1 MKWRHAEMEPKYITS
16 KCKMALYHIVVK
28 SLNNLLRSFIFHNQD
43 YVNQRKAL
51 FYLRVLLDSN
61 FPQFDKSPGN
71 YYSKTRQVKT
81 KSVCKSIFF
90 KKKLTNTAALK
101 TQMIISRSLM
111 EWDTIT
117 ETRTMETDDVVSIL
131 SMLFRGGSRTPL
143 KK

>member
-1 MKWRHAEMEPKYITS
+1 
-16 KCKMALYHIVVK
+16 MALYHIVVK
-28 SLNNLLRSFIFHNQD
+28 SLNKIFEDLLFFITQD

-51 FYLRVLLDSN
+51 FYLRVLLDNN
-61 FPQFDKSPGN
+61 FPQFDKSPGK

-90 KKKLTNTAALK
+90 KKKLTNTTALK

-117 ETRTMETDDVVSIL
+117 ETRTMEKDDVVSIYA
-131 SMLFRGGSRTPL
+131 SQRRI
-143 KK
+143 